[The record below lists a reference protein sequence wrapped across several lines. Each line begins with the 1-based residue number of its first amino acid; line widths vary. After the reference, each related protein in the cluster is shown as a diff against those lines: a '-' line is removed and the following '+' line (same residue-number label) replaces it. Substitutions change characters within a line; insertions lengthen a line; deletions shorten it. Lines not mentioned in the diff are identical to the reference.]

1 MHFGAC
7 KGNAEVSFVDTQ
19 KPSYDELLALVK
31 EAHQILRLMHNDDE
45 AQGWVTHW
53 QRMQLE
59 AK

>member
-7 KGNAEVSFVDTQ
+7 KGNAEASFVDTQ
-19 KPSYDELLALVK
+19 KPTYDELLALVK

-45 AQGWVTHW
+45 AQEWVTHW